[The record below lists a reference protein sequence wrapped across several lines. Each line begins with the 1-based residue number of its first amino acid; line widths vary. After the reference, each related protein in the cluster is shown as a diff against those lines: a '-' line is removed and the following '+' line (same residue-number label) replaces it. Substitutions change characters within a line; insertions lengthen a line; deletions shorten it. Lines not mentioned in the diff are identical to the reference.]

1 MPCMKWRMEDC
12 RRIYLEP
19 GEITGIH
26 GYERFREIYTFN
38 TEKCISVAM
47 KALTKQGYVVRDKYE
62 GINLTPEGEKIAK
75 KIYARHQLLKEFL
88 EGIGVGSETADHDA
102 CRIEHTISDETYECL
117 KKLVDRMKKADI
129 IQIE

>member
-1 MPCMKWRMEDC
+1 MELGESKED
-12 RRIYLEP
+12 YLEA
-19 GEITGIH
+19 TYLVKQKY
-26 GYERFREIYTFN
+26 GYVRNAMLSEYMN
-38 TEKCISVAM
+38 YSKPSISVAM

-88 EGIGVGSETADHDA
+88 EGIGVGSETADHDV